1 SLSIGCLVS
10 PLINWLAAAGY
21 LVPTRIRVLTVRIK
35 FHFRP
40 FSPRT
45 RSVMSALVRRQFVS
59 TSGRP
64 RTTICAGFP
73 NEKDARSVGG
83 LRLATPTTLTE
94 ITMDK
99 KRRIGIQS
107 IALATWLAAVPTYAA
122 SSGSNGVEPSIE
134 GTWVGRVTSLVGPPV
149 TFLSMTT
156 FMPGGSIIEE
166 NSSPAIRTL
175 AQGEWVK
182 TGSRQFVRT
191 MYLFNFA

>member
-1 SLSIGCLVS
+1 
-10 PLINWLAAAGY
+10 
-21 LVPTRIRVLTVRIK
+21 
-35 FHFRP
+35 
-40 FSPRT
+40 
-45 RSVMSALVRRQFVS
+45 
-59 TSGRP
+59 
-64 RTTICAGFP
+64 
-73 NEKDARSVGG
+73 
-83 LRLATPTTLTE
+83 
-94 ITMDK
+94 MDK

-122 SSGSNGVEPSIE
+122 SSSSNGVEPSIE

-191 MYLFNFA
+191 MYLFNFAAPRTFIGMTKVINYIELNHDGDEYESLADFEVYDTNGNLVTTGHNSAHARRCTATTTVPHCMGIGP